1 MEMAVILVLSFVID
15 ITILFGIAMGLLE
28 KKDNR
33 AMIVMSQLLFVFG
46 IVIFWTNWTAMT
58 ILIAFN
64 IIGLIGIKYP
74 QFLPTG
80 RWKKAWIIIAML
92 VFLVVY
98 PIRIDRTGYVD
109 ISQTSQYEL
118 ISLEKSDNEIIG
130 FHYRVNGIERYF
142 SIPDDIERE
151 LIETSIG
158 TPPTVIYVQT
168 VVYENVKNDNSL
180 LSKEIAR
187 KVASTRRYCEHYKF
201 LVNPNQNP

>member
-118 ISLEKSDNEIIG
+118 ISLE
-130 FHYRVNGIERYF
+130 RYF

-151 LIETSIG
+151 LIETSIE